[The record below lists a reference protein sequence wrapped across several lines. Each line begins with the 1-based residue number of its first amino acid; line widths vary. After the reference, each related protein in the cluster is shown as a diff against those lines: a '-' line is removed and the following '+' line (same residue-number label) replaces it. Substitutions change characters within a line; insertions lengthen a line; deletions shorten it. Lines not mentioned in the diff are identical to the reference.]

1 MKISALSIVMYV
13 LVSPIMAETPN
24 AIVYKVRLENG
35 ASQLYQIVVSSSIP
49 PANAESPVR
58 DVSWM

>member
-1 MKISALSIVMYV
+1 MGPMYQANRINSITVMKISALSIVMYV

-35 ASQLYQIVVSSSIP
+35 ATQ
-49 PANAESPVR
+49 
-58 DVSWM
+58 